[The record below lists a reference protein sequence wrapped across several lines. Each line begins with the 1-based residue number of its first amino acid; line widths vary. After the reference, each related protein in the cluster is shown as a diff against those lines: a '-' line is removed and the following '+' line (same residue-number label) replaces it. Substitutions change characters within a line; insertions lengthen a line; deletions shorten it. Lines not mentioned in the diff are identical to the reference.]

1 MWSKRCS
8 ALFATALTLAAAGC
22 SDGKDVAEPKNP
34 GFTKLSQTSERAPSK
49 TSTQQATTSAAT
61 TVTTAQSSAPTTAAS
76 TTRGPDVP
84 VDPANYERA
93 GMSIFTYR
101 VGERTGTCAISPH
114 GATCQGVTPPD
125 APTVTAVPLPPR
137 KADAIYT
144 GRDGMHFTLF
154 EGVGPTQ
161 GDLRPGQSITVE
173 ENRCFY
179 PSDNAL
185 QCESDGRSF
194 TIQADGTITASGQ
207 LDEPPVWTLPDYY

>member
-8 ALFATALTLAAAGC
+8 ALLGTALTLAAAGC
-22 SDGKDVAEPKNP
+22 GDDKDVAEPTNP
-34 GFTKLSQTSERAPSK
+34 GFIKLSQTSEQTT
-49 TSTQQATTSAAT
+49 TSATTTATSSQATTR
-61 TVTTAQSSAPTTAAS
+61 TTAAS
-76 TTRGPDVP
+76 TTRGSDVP
-84 VDPANYERA
+84 VNPADYERA

-101 VGERTGTCAISPH
+101 VGQRTGTCAISPH

-137 KADAIYT
+137 KADAVYT
-144 GRDGMHFTLF
+144 GRDGMHFTVF

-179 PSDNAL
+179 PADYAL
-185 QCESDGRSF
+185 QCESGSRSF
-194 TIQADGTITASGQ
+194 TIQADGTITASGK
-207 LDEPPVWTLPDYY
+207 LDEPPVWTLPDYF